1 VQYQVLIL
9 SADDGF
15 ARMLELEFSMLQMSV
30 SFSFAWQEG
39 ASAQVVLLDL
49 DTAALPPQNQYEHLI
64 GFTRGAVSLVGDAG
78 RQCSMVLRRPFEMRL
93 LRREVLSCLHGQ
105 SAHYET
111 DHSPKTIVKPIKSA
125 IDVKKMLSPD
135 GRRLVYEE
143 KSITL
148 GPHESAVM
156 KCLLEQPG
164 TPVSR
169 DILSRA
175 IGESRTN
182 KTDVYICFLRRK
194 VEAAGLPCRVR
205 TIRNYGY
212 QLDIGSP

>member
-1 VQYQVLIL
+1 MQYQVLIL

-30 SFSFAWQEG
+30 SFASAWQEG
-39 ASAQVVLLDL
+39 TAAQVILLDL
-49 DTAALPPQNQYEHLI
+49 DTAALPPQDHYEHLI
-64 GFTRGAVSLVGDAG
+64 GFTRGAVALVGDAG

-93 LRREVLSCLHGQ
+93 LRREVLNCLHGQ
-105 SAHYET
+105 SAHHET
-111 DHSPKTIVKPIKSA
+111 EHSSKTVVKPIKSA
-125 IDVKKMLSPD
+125 IDFKKMLSPD
-135 GRRLVYEE
+135 GRKLICEE

-164 TPVSR
+164 APVSR

-175 IGESRTN
+175 IGESHTN

-194 VEAAGLPCRVR
+194 IEDARLPCRIR
-205 TIRNYGY
+205 TIRNCGY